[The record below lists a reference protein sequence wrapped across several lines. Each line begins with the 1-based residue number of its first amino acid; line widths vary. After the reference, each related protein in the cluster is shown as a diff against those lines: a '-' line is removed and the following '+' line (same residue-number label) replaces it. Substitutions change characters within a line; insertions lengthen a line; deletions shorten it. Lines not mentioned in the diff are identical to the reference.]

1 MMCEVEMNIEI
12 YEGLLVGNGLRI
24 TLQSDKNVMGL
35 LVIYSNLNL
44 TGL

>member
-1 MMCEVEMNIEI
+1 MNMEI
-12 YEGLLVGNGLRI
+12 YEGLLMEMVSGL

-35 LVIYSNLNL
+35 LVIYRNRNL

>member
-12 YEGLLVGNGLRI
+12 YERLLVGNGLRI

-44 TGL
+44 TDL